1 MDIYVL
7 NENFEAVK
15 MVEVFMSMIWTERYS
30 EAGDFELLTTVDLEL
45 MKYAKAGNYLWYR
58 ESDRLMII
66 EGSEII
72 CDVDDGNRLK
82 ITGRSLESILDRRIV
97 WPQMNLKGSLQN
109 GVESIL
115 NATFI
120 SPDDSNRTV
129 PNFIFEESE
138 DDTITSL
145 QIDAQYAGE
154 NVYDILCDL
163 CKQMNLGFKIVL
175 NDENKMVF
183 SLYKGE
189 DRSYDQ
195 TTNPCVVFSKNYEN
209 IISSDYLENDNA
221 IKNVAYVAGE
231 GEGSDRTYE
240 VVGNVSGLKRKELFS
255 DSSDI
260 SSTTDDGT
268 LTPEEYSEKLKQR
281 GQEELIKCPKVK
293 AFDCE
298 VETTIMFKY
307 GVDFFLGDVVQVVN
321 EYGIEAKSRVTE
333 MIRSQDDS
341 GYSAYPS
348 FTIIDEQEE

>member
-1 MDIYVL
+1 MEIYVL

-15 MVEVFMSMIWTERYS
+15 MVEVFYSMIWTERYN
-30 EAGDFELLTTVDLEL
+30 EAGDFELLTNVDLEL
-45 MKYAKAGNYLWYR
+45 MKYTKAGNYLWYND
-58 ESDRLMII
+58 SDRLMII
-66 EGSEII
+66 EGNEII
-72 CDVDDGNRLK
+72 CDIEEGNQLK

-97 WPQMNLKGSLQN
+97 WPQMNIQGGLQN

-120 SPDDSNRTV
+120 SPSDENRTV
-129 PNFIFEESE
+129 PNFVFEAST
-138 DDTITSL
+138 DSRITSL

-154 NVYDILCDL
+154 NVYDILCDI

-175 NDENKMVF
+175 NDENEMVF

-195 TTNPCVVFSKNYEN
+195 TSNPCVIFSKNYEN

-231 GEGSDRTYE
+231 GQGSDRTYA
-240 VVGNVSGLKRKELFS
+240 VVGEVSGLNRKEMFS
-255 DSSDI
+255 NASGI
-260 SSTTDDGT
+260 SSKTDDGT
-268 LTPEEYSEKLKQR
+268 LTPEEYSEKLKQK
-281 GQEELIKCPKVK
+281 GQEELSKCPRVK

-298 VETTIMFKY
+298 VETTIMFRY